1 MKLLGLI
8 GGTSWPSTIDYYRLI
23 NEGINQQLGKLN
35 FSRCI
40 IYSFNYEDIRANHET
55 NSWDKTLQMVS
66 EAGLHLK
73 NSGAEAIVLC
83 ANTMHLIADELEE
96 KIGLPLIHIAIATA
110 NEIRKSGIRKVALLG
125 TKFTM
130 EKDFFTNKL
139 KAQSIETLIPDE
151 ADREMIHHTIFEELG
166 RGEIVEST
174 RQCYLHIIQQLI
186 AKGAEG
192 IILGCTEIPMLIK
205 QDDVPVP
212 VFDTTKIH
220 AAAAVAFSLGTA
232 L

>member
-8 GGTSWPSTIDYYRLI
+8 GGMSWPSTIDYYRLI

-55 NSWDKTLQMVS
+55 NSWDKTLQMVA
-66 EAGLHLK
+66 EAGVHLK

-96 KIGLPLIHIAIATA
+96 KIGLPLIHIATATA
-110 NEIRKSGIRKVALLG
+110 TEIAKAGIKKVALLG

-139 KAQSIETLIPDE
+139 TVQNIETIIPDE
-151 ADREMIHHTIFEELG
+151 ADREMIHYTIFEELG
-166 RGEIVEST
+166 RGEVIEST
-174 RQCYLHIIQQLI
+174 RQRYLHIIQQLI

-192 IILGCTEIPMLIK
+192 IILGCTEIPMLI
-205 QDDVPVP
+205 QPDDVSVP

-220 AAAAVAFSLGTA
+220 AAAAVRFSLG
-232 L
+232 